1 MPSDGELIDL
11 VAAAL
16 RGDDQWDSLSIPQ
29 KAPWRADADRVI
41 KALRSA
47 ARTGPDVA
55 GFEACREAAIEYW
68 SDWLVDAVAGATQD
82 RKFIRGDDK
91 EDIMATGAILNNGR
105 KAIKSAIAALPAPAG
120 ESVTGWQDIETAPK
134 DGTEIIGI
142 YFRPEDGLFKVTIY
156 GPWTIA
162 FDRGKWRSSWGRSE
176 VIEYM
181 GDFGTDYKE
190 PDCEPTH
197 WCPLPAFTITRKG
210 EARS

>member
-1 MPSDGELIDL
+1 MSTEDML
-11 VAAAL
+11 AL
-16 RGDDQWDSLSIPQ
+16 TDRITRAFQRNVNCVISPTEARKYVYAPPLCRPHRPGRG
-29 KAPWRADADRVI
+29 
-41 KALRSA
+41 
-47 ARTGPDVA
+47 GPDVA